1 MKSRDIQVNEAP
13 ETGHRTFVYED
24 YDEADFDARQN
35 SPNLFYSYVF
45 RKGLI
50 RKNYLANT
58 ISYYKAKNPD
68 SVLNR
73 AFPYSFNLEVD
84 YAEFLDDALD
94 EAYDLRQE
102 IESGEKTWILK
113 PAMSDRAQGI
123 RIFKTVEG
131 LQEIF
136 DSFEENSDDEEV
148 EGDDYGVVTSHLR
161 HFVVQEYL
169 QRPLLVDGR
178 KFHLRVYVL
187 AVGAIEVYVYQNVLA
202 LFAGTKY
209 QPADGDNVDLRGH
222 LTNTCFQGET
232 VDDSSVRVFSS
243 LPICDEAKDKVMND
257 INAVTG
263 DLFAAAVA
271 DFVNFQPVPNS
282 IEFFGLDFLVDE
294 NYNVSILE
302 VNAYPDFKQTG
313 TELQPLVSSLFEA
326 TVDVAVAPYFTGVPA
341 SVETLKSVYSK
352 TIHKH

>member
-1 MKSRDIQVNEAP
+1 M
-13 ETGHRTFVYED
+13 
-24 YDEADFDARQN
+24 
-35 SPNLFYSYVF
+35 
-45 RKGLI
+45 I

-58 ISYYKAKNPD
+58 IAYYKAKHPE

-73 AFPYSFNLEVD
+73 AFPDSFNLEVD

-102 IESGEKTWILK
+102 IGAGSKTWILK

-136 DSFEENSDDEEV
+136 DSFEGNSDDGEQEE

-161 HFVVQEYL
+161 HFVVQEYV
-169 QRPLLVDGR
+169 QNPLLVDGR

-187 AVGAIEVYVYQNVLA
+187 AVGAIKVYVYQNVLA

-209 QPADGDNVDLRGH
+209 HPPDGDNVDLRGH
-222 LTNTCFQGET
+222 LTNTCFQDET
-232 VDDSSVRVFSS
+232 VDDLSVRVFSD
-243 LPICDEAKDKVMND
+243 LPIGAEAKQKVMSD
-257 INAVTG
+257 INAITG

-294 NYNVSILE
+294 NYNVSVLE

-313 TELQPLVSSLFEA
+313 AELQPLVSGLFGA
-326 TVDVAVAPYFTGVPA
+326 TVDIAVAPYFTGVPT
-341 SVETLKSVYSK
+341 SDERLKCVYSK
-352 TIHKH
+352 EIHKH